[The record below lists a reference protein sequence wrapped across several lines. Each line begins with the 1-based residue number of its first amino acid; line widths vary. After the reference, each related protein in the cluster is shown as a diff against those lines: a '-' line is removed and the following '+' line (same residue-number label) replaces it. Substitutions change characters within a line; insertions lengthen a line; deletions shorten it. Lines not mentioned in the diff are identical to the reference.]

1 MSITDPSLRKAIH
14 HAVGMSPAE
23 MLADPAEYV
32 HRFVEAGMAV
42 IEVRQR
48 MAGETPADQ
57 GKRK

>member
-14 HAVGMSPAE
+14 HADGMSPAE